1 MWVHRFILPAYEFAQ
16 VLPEQGEKMTMVICV
31 KKFPSE
37 LGGTAPPRRR
47 VGWVKFK
54 TNMPCLES
62 TSLDFEFDIFPEV
75 SEMGTMTDAEMLKQ
89 TCRAIGVNVGK
100 NRMEAAGNILFF
112 MKTACKGVA
121 KATGSGGAQTK
132 VDLMAELLALGV
144 LKGVKKTG
152 KKAGSTMAISELTME
167 ELQCEIDKAK
177 AATEAAVKALKVVVD
192 DSSGTEGE
200 NEDQEVE
207 DEEEDGSAEEEEAAE
222 SKAEEVG
229 YFAHL

>member
-1 MWVHRFILPAYEFAQ
+1 MENGKIGHFTYDPEEPVNDNFSFAFTPLAVEEMAVQCNSQMLNSVCRQLQ
-16 VLPEQGEKMTMVICV
+16 VAHGPNRVSAATQIHKLMI
-31 KKFPSE
+31 
-37 LGGTAPPRRR
+37 GTTVP
-47 VGWVKFK
+47 K
-54 TNMPCLES
+54 
-62 TSLDFEFDIFPEV
+62 
-75 SEMGTMTDAEMLKQ
+75 
-89 TCRAIGVNVGK
+89 
-100 NRMEAAGNILFF
+100 
-112 MKTACKGVA
+112 KGV

-132 VDLMAELLALGV
+132 TDLMQELLALGV

-152 KKAGSTMAISELTME
+152 KKAGSTMAISDLTME